1 MAIAEPGSSRVQQF
15 DRGAALTTL
24 CTAALLALPAFY
36 IGGQIDGVR
45 AGTFFALAVLVV
57 TAAFGRA
64 AYQNKLP
71 RPLDGSGVVALMALF
86 AGVCILSIG
95 WSLLPGTSY
104 FDAVRVIAYTAI
116 LAGGVLAARLLDGR
130 AREVA
135 FGIGLAALSI
145 SLYAIASR
153 IRPEWFP
160 ATDDFARLR
169 MPFEYWNAVGSVAAI
184 GLIIAIYA
192 GTVRQTKRW
201 ITVASY
207 PIGGVFV
214 VVLLL
219 SLSRGALLAA
229 LTTTGL
235 WLLIA
240 PRRLRT
246 AGWLATVTVFAG
258 AVVAWTYSV
267 PGLSQDHMPLNE
279 RNSAGDS
286 LGLVIVLMLAVLAAL
301 GFLFE
306 ARRATHP
313 LSFAQRKSI
322 GRVLVIALAL
332 SPFLLCTTVAVTS
345 DDGLGTVTDRVG
357 DLFSGS
363 TTAPPNSAKRLTETS
378 SLRARYWS
386 DAHKIFKHHS
396 LHGTGGDTYS
406 VSRLAYRNDTLRVKH
421 AHGFVPQSMADLG
434 LFGLF
439 VAIALAVCWLIAAR
453 RSVGASRRSPTR
465 WLSDADDAQLAQY
478 SIVLVA
484 ITFGVH
490 SAIDW
495 TWFVPGVAVFGLA
508 AAGWVVGSRPR
519 SDVAPVERVGEGT
532 RLRTFRAATIAFVGL
547 MIAFAVY
554 QPVRAAKKVEDGF
567 KYVSSNPARAL
578 SLAADAH
585 KLDPTSPTAF
595 FLMSAAQSNMH
606 RPVAA
611 DRTLVRLASEQPGN
625 PFAWL
630 RLAEFRLETQHD
642 PAKAITALRPLF
654 RLSPNNELGALLLEQ
669 AKQLRYEQLVKSA
682 AEREQR
688 RIERELVKLRRDR
701 AKQNIEPTAA
711 TPATP

>member
-1 MAIAEPGSSRVQQF
+1 MAIAEPDSSRVQQF
-15 DRGAALTTL
+15 DRGAVLTTL
-24 CTAALLALPAFY
+24 CTATLLALPAFL

-57 TAAFGRA
+57 TTAFGRA
-64 AYQNKLP
+64 AYRGVLP
-71 RPLDGSGVVALMALF
+71 RPLDGSGVIALMAMF
-86 AGVCILSIG
+86 AGVCILSVG

-104 FDAVRVIAYTAI
+104 FDAVRVIAYTTI

-130 AREVA
+130 TREVA
-135 FGIGLAALSI
+135 YGIGLAALSI
-145 SLYAIASR
+145 SLYALASR
-153 IRPEWFP
+153 VRPEWFP

-184 GLIIAIYA
+184 GLIVAIFA
-192 GTVRQTKRW
+192 GTMRQTKRW
-201 ITVASY
+201 IAAASY

-229 LTTTGL
+229 LISIGL

-246 AGWLATVTVFAG
+246 AGWLATVAVFAG

-267 PGLSQDHMPLNE
+267 PGLSQDHMPLAE
-279 RNSAGDS
+279 RNSAGVS
-286 LGLVIVLMLAVLAAL
+286 FALVILLMLAVLGAL
-301 GFLFE
+301 GAVIE
-306 ARRATHP
+306 TQRATHP
-313 LSFAQRKSI
+313 LSFVQRQSI
-322 GRVLVIALAL
+322 GRALIVALAL
-332 SPFLLCTTVAVTS
+332 SPFLLCTAVAVTS
-345 DDGLGTVTDRVG
+345 DNGLGTVTDRVG
-357 DLFSGS
+357 DLFNGS
-363 TTAPPNSAKRLTETS
+363 TTAPSNSAKRLTETS

-396 LHGTGGDTYS
+396 LHGTGADTYS
-406 VSRLAYRNDTLRVKH
+406 VSRLAYRTDTLRVKH

-434 LFGLF
+434 MLGLF

-453 RSVGASRRSPTR
+453 KSVGASRRSPTR
-465 WLSDADDAQLAQY
+465 WLSNADDARLAQY

-484 ITFGVH
+484 LTFGIH

-495 TWFVPGVAVFGLA
+495 TWYVPGVAVFGLA
-508 AAGWVVGSRPR
+508 AAGWVVGSRPQ
-519 SDVAPVERVGEGT
+519 SGIKPADQPSEGT
-532 RLRTFRAATIAFVGL
+532 RLRAFRAAAIAFVGL

-554 QPVRAAKKVEDGF
+554 QPVRAAKKVENGF
-567 KYVSSNPARAL
+567 KYVSSDPARAL

-585 KLDPTSPTAF
+585 KLDPTSPTAY
-595 FLMSAAQSNMH
+595 FLMSTAQSNLH

-611 DRTLVRLASEQPGN
+611 DRTLVQLASEQPGN
-625 PFAWL
+625 PYAWL

-669 AKQLRYEQLVKSA
+669 AKQLRYEQLVKLA

-688 RIERELVKLRRDR
+688 RIERELAKLRRDR
-701 AKQNIEPTAA
+701 AKQNTGPTAV